1 MRRERD
7 KRNRTIE
14 IEKAEHEVAIDRA
27 ERKRDAEW
35 TASLKTLQKQL
46 REEQNR
52 VAQMLLERRQG
63 ERTYQNRELEQK
75 LALAREQA
83 SRKLAEDGHKV
94 SRFLGAGL
102 VSLFMI
108 CFLFC
113 CANLFTRSP

>member
-14 IEKAEHEVAIDRA
+14 IERAEHEVAVERA

-35 TASLKTLQKQL
+35 TASVKSLQKQL

-52 VAQMLLERRQG
+52 VAQMLLERRKG
-63 ERTYQNRELEQK
+63 EQTYENRELQQE
-75 LALAREQA
+75 LALAREHA

-94 SRFLGAGL
+94 IRF
-102 VSLFMI
+102 
-108 CFLFC
+108 
-113 CANLFTRSP
+113 

>member
-14 IEKAEHEVAIDRA
+14 IERGEHAVAMDRA
-27 ERKRDAEW
+27 ERKKDAEW
-35 TASLKTLQKQL
+35 TTSLKSLQKQL

-52 VAQMLLERRQG
+52 VAHLLLERRKSEQRH
-63 ERTYQNRELEQK
+63 EKRELEQQ

-94 SRFLGAGL
+94 NRF
-102 VSLFMI
+102 
-108 CFLFC
+108 
-113 CANLFTRSP
+113 